1 MASID
6 TIKKLCEFIWE
17 LEKKYDL
24 LDLQLNGVWIWQFL
38 RITIY
43 YEIGQKIGL
52 IEKPHTYFS
61 ASKKKYRKYFSLAKS
76 SLLHNPFL
84 RFQKIDA
91 YIFEHERHK
100 KVNGEKVDI
109 YTIDIKEKLKKEG
122 HSFTIVE
129 PPCLGNHYKTKK
141 HETSHSDF
149 LLILIELIKKC
160 IRVKFHDKDIELI
173 EKLEN
178 EINGRLK
185 IEYNLKRLFSLG
197 IKKFKAQYNVYSTLF
212 SQKKIKSV
220 YTVVA
225 YGEKGG
231 MIWAAKNLGIKV
243 YEIQHG
249 VYSRYHLGYSYPH
262 MNENLKYLPDMFL
275 TWGGIWG
282 SMETFPLRKDQIE
295 ELGFKYFEKS
305 INRYKKVA
313 KIPGQ
318 IAVIS
323 QGVLGPRI
331 ADMILAKASFFKN
344 KRIIYKLHP
353 GEYDRWENYS
363 SLVKLNEFPNVQVVK
378 DVDLYQL
385 LAQSEYQIGVFSTAI
400 YEGLSLG
407 CKTFLLEL
415 PGIEYMEDL
424 IKANRVTLIK
434 SDREI
439 YFF

>member
-6 TIKKLCEFIWE
+6 TVKKFCEVIWE
-17 LEKKYDL
+17 LEKKYNL
-24 LDLQLNGVWIWQFL
+24 LDLEIDGVWIWQFL

-43 YEIGQKIGL
+43 YELGQEIGL

-61 ASKKKYRKYFSLAKS
+61 SSKQKYRKYFSLAKS

-84 RFQKIDA
+84 RLQKVDA
-91 YIFEHERHK
+91 YVFEHERHT
-100 KVNGEKVDI
+100 KVDGEKVDI
-109 YTIDIKEKLKKEG
+109 YTIDIKEKIKKEG
-122 HSFTIVE
+122 CSYEVVE
-129 PPCLGNHYKTKK
+129 PPYLGSHYKTKNRD
-141 HETSHSDF
+141 TSHSDF
-149 LLILIELIKKC
+149 LLILIELFKKC
-160 IRVKFHDKDIELI
+160 IRVKFQTKDIEFI
-173 EKLEN
+173 SKLEN
-178 EINGRLK
+178 EINGRLQV
-185 IEYNLKRLFSLG
+185 EYNLKRLFSLG
-197 IKKFKAQYNVYSTLF
+197 IKKFKAQYNIYSTLF
-212 SQKKIKSV
+212 SIKKIKSI

-231 MIWAAKNLGIKV
+231 MIWAAKILGIKV

-262 MNENLKYLPDMFL
+262 GNKNLKYFPDMFL

-282 SMETFPLRKDQIE
+282 SMETFPLKKEQIE
-295 ELGFKYFEKS
+295 VLGFKYFEKS
-305 INRYKKVA
+305 INRYKKVS

-318 IAVIS
+318 ITVIS

-331 ADMILAKASFFKN
+331 ADMILANISFFKDKN
-344 KRIIYKLHP
+344 IVYKLHP

-363 SLVKLNEFPNVQVVK
+363 SLVKLNEFKYVQVAK
-378 DVDLYQL
+378 DIDLYQL

-400 YEGLSLG
+400 YEGLFLG

-424 IKANRVTLIK
+424 IKANHVKLISK
-434 SDREI
+434 NNERS
-439 YFF
+439 FF